1 MRRPSAA
8 FLLGAGL
15 IAAAAVVAYAQTAQS
30 SGPIPATIYHLCI
43 LSGISIIMAVSLNMV
58 NGFTGQFSLGH
69 AAFLGI
75 GMYTGGFLADAIGP
89 RVFAVLPGPLVVR
102 QVVLLFILLAAGGLL
117 SALGGLLV
125 ALPSLRLRG
134 DYLAIVTLGFGEIL
148 RVLIQ
153 NVDALGASRGYSI
166 LHTEVYPSAEAL
178 FFWVALLVVFVVM
191 VSRNLMLSGPGRAFL
206 AVREDEIAAE
216 AVGVNTYRTKVLAF
230 VLAAVFAGFAGVLS
244 GLYNAYMDPSMQSMG
259 FLKSIEVV
267 VMVVLGGLGSVTGS
281 VLTAVVITVLP
292 ELLRAFSEYRMVAY
306 SALLIILML
315 ARPQGI
321 FGTHELSFDGITRRR
336 VRSNDPRDGGGH
348 EPAEGGITD

>member
-1 MRRPSAA
+1 MRRPSAT
-8 FLLGAGL
+8 LILGIVLVAL
-15 IAAAAVVAYAQTAQS
+15 AAVIAAAQVSRS
-30 SGPIPATIYHLCI
+30 SGPIPATAYHLCI
-43 LSGISIIMAVSLNMV
+43 LSGIGIIMAVSLNMV

-75 GMYTGGFLADAIGP
+75 GMYTAGFLADAIGP
-89 RVFAVLPGPLVVR
+89 HLYAAIPGPAGLR
-102 QVVLLFILLAAGGLL
+102 QVLVLLILLAAGGLL
-117 SALGGLLV
+117 SAVGGLLV

-166 LHTEVYPSAEAL
+166 LHTEVYPKAEAL
-178 FFWVALLVVFVVM
+178 FFWVALLAIIVVM

-230 VLAAVFAGFAGVLS
+230 VLSSVFAGFAGVLN
-244 GLYNAYMDPSMQSMG
+244 GLYNAYMDPSMQGIG

-267 VMVVLGGLGSVTGS
+267 VMVVLGGLGSITGS
-281 VLTAVVITVLP
+281 VITAVVITVGP
-292 ELLRAFSEYRMVAY
+292 ELLRAFSDYRMVAY
-306 SALLIILML
+306 SGLLIILML
-315 ARPQGI
+315 LRPQGI
-321 FGTHELSFDGITRRR
+321 FGTHELSWAGLTRRR
-336 VRSNDPRDGGGH
+336 VRSSDPRDGGGH
-348 EPAEGGITD
+348 EPATGGITE

>member
-1 MRRPSAA
+1 
-8 FLLGAGL
+8 
-15 IAAAAVVAYAQTAQS
+15 
-30 SGPIPATIYHLCI
+30 
-43 LSGISIIMAVSLNMV
+43 
-58 NGFTGQFSLGH
+58 
-69 AAFLGI
+69 
-75 GMYTGGFLADAIGP
+75 
-89 RVFAVLPGPLVVR
+89 
-102 QVVLLFILLAAGGLL
+102 
-117 SALGGLLV
+117 
-125 ALPSLRLRG
+125 
-134 DYLAIVTLGFGEIL
+134 
-148 RVLIQ
+148 
-153 NVDALGASRGYSI
+153 
-166 LHTEVYPSAEAL
+166 
-178 FFWVALLVVFVVM
+178 
-191 VSRNLMLSGPGRAFL
+191 MLSGPGRAFL

-244 GLYNAYMDPSMQSMG
+244 GLYTAYMDPSMQSMG

-336 VRSNDPRDGGGH
+336 LRSNDPRDGGGH

>member
-1 MRRPSAA
+1 MRRPSATLILGTA
-8 FLLGAGL
+8 LVAVAALL
-15 IAAAAVVAYAQTAQS
+15 AYLQTS
-30 SGPIPATIYHLCI
+30 NSDGPIPATIYHLCI
-43 LSGISIIMAVSLNMV
+43 LSGVSIIMAVSLNMV

-75 GMYTGGFLADAIGP
+75 GMYTAGFLSDAVGP
-89 RVFAVLPGPLVVR
+89 RLYAVLPGPPGVR
-102 QVVLLFILLAAGGLL
+102 QVIVLLLLLAAGGLL
-117 SALGGLLV
+117 SAVGGLLV

-153 NVDALGASRGYSI
+153 NVDALGAARGYSI
-166 LHTEVYPSAEAL
+166 LHTEVYPSSEAL
-178 FFWVALLVVFVVM
+178 FFWVALMVVIVVM
-191 VSRNLMLSGPGRAFL
+191 VSRNLMLSGQGRAFL

-230 VLAAVFAGFAGVLS
+230 VLAAVFAGFAGVLN
-244 GLYNAYMDPSMQSMG
+244 GLYNAYMDPSIQGIG

-306 SALLIILML
+306 SFLLIVLML
-315 ARPQGI
+315 MRPQGI
-321 FGTHELSFDGITRRR
+321 FGTHELSFAGLTRRR
-336 VRSNDPRDGGGH
+336 VRSDQPRDGDGH
-348 EPAEGGITD
+348 EPSKGGLAD